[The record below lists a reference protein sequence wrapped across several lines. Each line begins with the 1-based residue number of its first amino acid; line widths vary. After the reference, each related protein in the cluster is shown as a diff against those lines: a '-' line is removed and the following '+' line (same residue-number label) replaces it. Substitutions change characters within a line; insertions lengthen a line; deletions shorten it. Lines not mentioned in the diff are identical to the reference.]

1 MNFQYNGSTFYD
13 WVKIYNDLG
22 ELNLIISTKNK
33 CYSDSLKLKAVEDYL
48 AGKGSLRSICNIWNF
63 MSSCSQ
69 RLD

>member
-1 MNFQYNGSTFYD
+1 MSRKTKYFLDEKLKG
-13 WVKIYNDLG
+13 INDIG

-48 AGKGSLRSICNIWNF
+48 TGKGSLRDICNIYGI
-63 MSSCSQ
+63 SCP